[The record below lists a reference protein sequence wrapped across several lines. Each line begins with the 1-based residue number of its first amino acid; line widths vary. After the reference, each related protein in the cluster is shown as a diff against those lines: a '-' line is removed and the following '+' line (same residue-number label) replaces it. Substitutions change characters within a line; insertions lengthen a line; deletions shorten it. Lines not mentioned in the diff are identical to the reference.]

1 MREERGRRGG
11 FDDSKLREKVEFLGP
26 EVSLDLLRNA
36 VSTAIVDR
44 LGATWDERYGQ
55 LKSYKDEHSDC
66 AVPADG
72 GQLWGWVSRQRQA
85 KRSGWLSTER
95 TARLDEI
102 GFIWNTDDA
111 AWKITF
117 NELKQYKVK
126 HGHCDV
132 SRLENS
138 SLGSWVTTQRYALS
152 KGRMST
158 ERKALLDGIGFDW
171 DPVESR
177 WESMFIELTHFKNKH
192 GHCNV
197 SEKENVELAGW
208 VMRQRDAKVRRKL
221 STDRKARLDEI
232 GFVWDPARE
241 LAWETMFSALKNY
254 IEKFGDPNVPDKWS
268 ESLKLASWVGTQR
281 MHKRKNRLSADREAR
296 LDGIGFSWNPTILRG
311 RQDSR
316 ISCFTKA
323 NTATA
328 MS

>member
-1 MREERGRRGG
+1 
-11 FDDSKLREKVEFLGP
+11 
-26 EVSLDLLRNA
+26 
-36 VSTAIVDR
+36 
-44 LGATWDERYGQ
+44 
-55 LKSYKDEHSDC
+55 
-66 AVPADG
+66 
-72 GQLWGWVSRQRQA
+72 
-85 KRSGWLSTER
+85 
-95 TARLDEI
+95 
-102 GFIWNTDDA
+102 
-111 AWKITF
+111 
-117 NELKQYKVK
+117 
-126 HGHCDV
+126 
-132 SRLENS
+132 
-138 SLGSWVTTQRYALS
+138 
-152 KGRMST
+152 MST

-177 WESMFIELTHFKNKH
+177 WELMFIELTHFKNKH

-296 LDGIGFSWNPTILRG
+296 LDGIGFSWNLRFYVGGARFADLVLYKGEHGNCNVLTKWPQNPPLGAWVSMQRKLANAGKLSPARKARLDTLGFDWVPQPTTR
-311 RQDSR
+311 RP
-316 ISCFTKA
+316 A
-323 NTATA
+323 AE
-328 MS
+328 